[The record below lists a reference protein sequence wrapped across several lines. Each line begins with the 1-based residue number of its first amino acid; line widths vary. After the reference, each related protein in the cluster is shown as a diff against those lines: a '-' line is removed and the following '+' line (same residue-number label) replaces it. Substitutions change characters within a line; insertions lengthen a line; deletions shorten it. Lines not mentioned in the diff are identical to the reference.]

1 MLRIRRVSE
10 VIGLRV
16 FTDTGDY
23 FGEVEEANL
32 LENKIDSWRI
42 RLSRDSGL
50 ASYLGGARG
59 LIVPHQF
66 IKSMGDVIIVSRA
79 AVPSKDSMDE
89 EPETSESEVM

>member
-1 MLRIRRVSE
+1 MLRIRKISE

-16 FTDTGDY
+16 FTDSGDY

-32 LENKIDSWRI
+32 LENKVDSWRI

-66 IKSMGDVIIVSRA
+66 VKSMGDVIIVSRA
-79 AVPSKDSMDE
+79 AVPSKESIE
-89 EPETSESEVM
+89 EESEASESEVI

>member
-1 MLRIRRVSE
+1 MLRIRRISE
-10 VIGLRV
+10 IVGLRV
-16 FTDTGDY
+16 FTDSGDY

-42 RLSRDSGL
+42 RISRDSSL

-79 AVPSKDSMDE
+79 AVPSKDSVDE
-89 EPETSESEVM
+89 ESDVSESEAI